1 MKLQEIM
8 ASLFSRRFFS
18 TYLTLRGILSPVA
31 LGALALAEHRGKIV
45 LVRQSYTSGWHL
57 PGGGVERGEP
67 PATAV
72 MRELREEIGLT
83 NSAPPEL
90 FGIYTR
96 KLGLATNVN
105 VLYRVRDAQFDFKP
119 TLEIRDIML
128 ADPAAPPPDAAS
140 GVRRRLAEL
149 TGQMPQSPS
158 W

>member
-1 MKLQEIM
+1 MPN
-8 ASLFSRRFFS
+8 LFGRRFFS
-18 TYLTLRGILSPVA
+18 TYVTLRGILSPVA
-31 LGALALAEHRGKIV
+31 LGAMALAEHQGKIV

-83 NSAPPEL
+83 SSALPEL
-90 FGIYTR
+90 FGVYTR
-96 KLGLATNVN
+96 RLGLATNVN

-119 TLEIRDIML
+119 TLEIRELML
-128 ADPAAPPPDAAS
+128 ADPVAPPPDTAS

-149 TGQMPQSPS
+149 TGQMPPNPH

>member
-1 MKLQEIM
+1 MP
-8 ASLFSRRFFS
+8 SLFSRRFFS
-18 TYLTLRGILSPVA
+18 TYVMLRGILSPVA
-31 LGALALAEHRGKIV
+31 VGAMALVEHRGKIV
-45 LVRQSYTSGWHL
+45 LVRQSYTNGWHL

-72 MRELREEIGLT
+72 MRELREELGLT
-83 NSAPPEL
+83 NSALPEL

-105 VLYRVRDAQFDFKP
+105 VLYLVRDVEFDFKP
-119 TLEIRDIML
+119 TLEIREIMF

-140 GVRRRLAEL
+140 GARRRLAEF
-149 TGQMPQSPS
+149 TGQIPQSHY